1 MTKIMLAKPLIE
13 DKLSDLSDQ
22 CKELAQKGLKPKLE
36 VIIVGKLPASV
47 LYVKNKKRLCK
58 KVGADFSLVELPEDI
73 SKEDFLS
80 AVKRM
85 NEDDTVTG
93 CFVQLPVPLHLRDIN
108 ITELIN
114 PKKDVDGFHSKSI
127 IATYNNRPGL
137 VSCTPKGIIEL
148 LSFYGHKVE
157 GKNIT
162 IIGRGFI
169 VGKPL
174 SLLLQN
180 LNATVSLCHLKT
192 RDIRLF
198 TKISDIIII
207 AIGHARFL
215 DSSFL
220 SEKKDQVIVD
230 VGINKDSEGNLCG
243 DTNFEE
249 IKDKV
254 QAITP
259 VPGGVGPMTVYSLI
273 NNLILSTK
281 NILEERNS

>member
-73 SKEDFLS
+73 SKEDILS

-243 DTNFEE
+243 DTNFRRSK
-249 IKDKV
+249 IKSK
-254 QAITP
+254 Q
-259 VPGGVGPMTVYSLI
+259 
-273 NNLILSTK
+273 
-281 NILEERNS
+281 